1 MTRETNA
8 NVIHEAILIGYLKST
23 AASPANS
30 DIRYTV
36 VLFDL
41 LSISSFSYSIP
52 LLFSMYF
59 NQPRLSS
66 FIVVLKFGQ
75 QTHFHFVTA
84 IVL

>member
-1 MTRETNA
+1 MIFPPHFMIDSFWTSLIAFSATSASKDQVLSFHRQNA

-41 LSISSFSYSIP
+41 LSISSFSYS
-52 LLFSMYF
+52 
-59 NQPRLSS
+59 
-66 FIVVLKFGQ
+66 VLD
-75 QTHFHFVTA
+75 
-84 IVL
+84 VL